1 MIGEIKHSELEKII
15 TLLIHQNSVKPL
27 NKDSLKDQQ
36 VRVKLIEFHKSEIKL
51 ITYHKDQ
58 VNKLQNNQDKLIL
71 LSKNIE
77 ITNQNHQ
84 NTLKKVMKDKGQD
97 FLHI

>member
-1 MIGEIKHSELEKII
+1 MKHLELGKTI
-15 TLLIHQNSVKPL
+15 TLLTHQNSVKPH

-51 ITYHKDQ
+51 ITYQKEQ
-58 VNKLQNNQDKLIL
+58 VSRLQNNQDKLIL

-84 NTLKKVMKDKGQD
+84 IILKKVMKDKG
-97 FLHI
+97 